1 MHCTP
6 GNSQLGCIFPTATTR
21 QAICLVTE
29 ERKMPDRQQVFSVIA
44 DAIGQ
49 HFLISP
55 EMITEETTASCV
67 DGWDSLSH
75 VTLIIEIERR
85 LNVRLPVRETTEA
98 SNVGQLV
105 QIALE
110 AGASK

>member
-6 GNSQLGCIFPTATTR
+6 RDSLLGCVLPTAPTR
-21 QAICLVTE
+21 QAIGLVTE
-29 ERKMPDRQQVFSVIA
+29 ERKMSDRQQVFSVIA

-49 HFLISP
+49 HFLTPP
-55 EMITEETTASCV
+55 ELITEETTASDV

-110 AGASK
+110 AAGTK